1 MFRRRKKVNQ
11 KELNLHQLWKF
22 DIKGQSGVVELT
34 LVVEVRHKKVNLGYL
49 APSYLPK
56 KVNLG

>member
-49 APSYLPK
+49 SPTHLS
-56 KVNLG
+56 